1 MGQELSAEV
10 FSPLPN
16 LLALRELKYVS
27 EIFGA
32 SEDDSPEVD
41 HSEDSENRSFYHLDC
56 SLYRVT
62 DESNR
67 EGNREAASRSTSI
80 EKN

>member
-1 MGQELSAEV
+1 M
-10 FSPLPN
+10 
-16 LLALRELKYVS
+16 RKLKYIS

-41 HSEDSENRSFYHLDC
+41 HSEDSENRLFYHLDC

-62 DESNR
+62 DEFNR

-80 EKN
+80 EKNQGSYGH